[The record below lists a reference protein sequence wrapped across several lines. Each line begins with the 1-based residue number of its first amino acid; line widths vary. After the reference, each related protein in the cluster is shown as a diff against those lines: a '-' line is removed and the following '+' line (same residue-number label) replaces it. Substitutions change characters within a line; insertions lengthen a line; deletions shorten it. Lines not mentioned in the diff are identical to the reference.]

1 MAGIDLNLLMNSLT
15 YASIISLLSLGITL
29 SYMTT
34 RVFNFAHTRFA
45 TFAAYMAATTIL
57 YIVAASGI
65 QPSFTTIDLGW
76 GQLTVPLPGW
86 VYLVGL
92 IVAMIAGGFV
102 AVLQYF
108 AVLRPLEK
116 RGAGSLT
123 LMISTLG
130 FDFILLAFLFVYST
144 HASVRGL
151 AEAASRL
158 GLSTSPDRLTMSA
171 YDLSLV
177 SGNTY
182 YSGAFIEAMIFTLAL
197 VALFGIMLKKT
208 KIGIMMRA
216 SIENPPLARVLG
228 INVGAVYAFTW
239 FLAGASAG
247 IAGYLILFSTDTILS
262 VYITPVS
269 PSDNIIVSVFAGS
282 IVGGIYSVFGSIGG
296 GFLIGLVEQLFVTW
310 LSTAL
315 SFPELYRYAK
325 VFSMA
330 AVAITLLFLPEGIAS
345 LPNTRWWR
353 KLFGRKEEGG
363 V

>member
-1 MAGIDLNLLMNSLT
+1 MIDLNLLMNAIT
-15 YASIISLLSLGITL
+15 FASIISLLSLGITL

-45 TFAAYMAATTIL
+45 TFAAYMAATVML
-57 YIVAASGI
+57 KVVADQGVK
-65 QPSFTTIDLGW
+65 PSFNPADLGW
-76 GQLTVPLPGW
+76 GQLTVPLPGGI
-86 VYLVGL
+86 YALGLV
-92 IVAMIAGGFV
+92 VAIIAGGFI
-102 AVLQYF
+102 AVIQYF
-108 AVLRPLEK
+108 LVLRPLEK

-130 FDFILLAFLFVYST
+130 FDFVLLAFLFIYSS
-144 HASVRGL
+144 HAGTRGL
-151 AEAASRL
+151 AEAASRF
-158 GLSTSPDRLTMSA
+158 GVNTSPDRLTFSA

-177 SGNTY
+177 SGGVY
-182 YSGAFIEAMIFTLAL
+182 YSGAFIQAVVFTAAL
-197 VALFGIMLKKT
+197 VALFGVMLKKT

-216 SIENPPLARVLG
+216 SIENPPLAKVLG
-228 INVGAVYAFTW
+228 VNVDMVYTFTW

-296 GFLIGLVEQLFVTW
+296 GFLIGLVEQLFVPW
-310 LSTAL
+310 LASVLA
-315 SFPELYRYAK
+315 FPDLTKYAK

-330 AVAITLLFLPEGIAS
+330 AVALTLLFLPEGIAS
-345 LPNTRWWR
+345 LPRTKWWR
-353 KLFGRKEEGG
+353 KIRGGG
-363 V
+363 VE

>member
-1 MAGIDLNLLMNSLT
+1 MPGIDLNLVMNSIT
-15 YASIISLLSLGITL
+15 YGSIISLLSLGITL

-45 TFAAYMAATTIL
+45 TFSAYIAATVIL
-57 YIVAASGI
+57 FLVSAEGVR
-65 QPSFTTIDLGW
+65 PSFETVDLGW
-76 GQLTVPLPGW
+76 GTLTVPLPLW
-86 VYLVGL
+86 LYLVGL
-92 IVAMIAGGFV
+92 VVAMLAGGFI

-144 HASVRGL
+144 HAGIRGL
-151 AEAASRL
+151 AAAADRL

-171 YDLSLV
+171 YDMSLV
-177 SGNTY
+177 SGGVY
-182 YSGAFIEAMIFTLAL
+182 YSGAFIQAVIFTLAL
-197 VALFGIMLKKT
+197 VAAFGVMLKKT

-310 LSTAL
+310 LSTVLA
-315 SFPELYRYAK
+315 FPELYRYAK

-345 LPNTRWWR
+345 IPNTRWWK
-353 KLFGRKEEGG
+353 KLFGRGEQVG
-363 V
+363 